1 MDDEAQVLAL
11 NASFYDAFEA
21 LDHDA
26 MAACWS
32 RRPSDTCVHPGW
44 APLHGWS
51 SIRQSWRTIFANT
64 AYMRVRPVDV
74 SVRLDD
80 DLAVLTCVEE
90 LYSVAESVTV
100 QGAVAC
106 THVFERVDGRWRLVL
121 HHGSPIAA
129 SQHTPSLDP
138 TGVN

>member
-1 MDDEAQVLAL
+1 MDDEAQIRAL
-11 NASFYDAFEA
+11 NDAFYAAFEA
-21 LDHDA
+21 LDYDA

-32 RRPSDTCVHPGW
+32 QRPTDTCVHPGW
-44 APLHGWS
+44 APLVGWPS
-51 SIRQSWRTIFANT
+51 VRDAWRTIFANT
-64 AYMRVRPVDV
+64 GYMRVKPVDV
-74 SVRLDD
+74 RVRLDR

-90 LYSVAESVTV
+90 LYSVADAVTV

-129 SQHTPSLDP
+129 TQRIAE
-138 TGVN
+138 GAGEVN